1 MNTNQR
7 TSCLLY
13 LGHLVGLILG
23 PALFCA
29 GIIFSELWL
38 SPQAPTAV
46 LQQLI
51 TQLRGDLQ
59 HQRGEVPNTQD
70 DDLDNFIETIDNIKR
85 RFNELQPKA
94 GPKLAELSDALDEL
108 LTKLHSHPQYQ
119 QCITLRKKLL
129 KFKQDLKQDLE
140 AHSSEP
146 NSGPLVPGEPKSGP
160 LVPNIPPLAH
170 HW

>member
-13 LGHLVGLILG
+13 LGHLVRLILG
-23 PALFCA
+23 SALFCA

-59 HQRGEVPNTQD
+59 HQQGGVPNTPD
-70 DDLDNFIETIDNIKR
+70 DDLDNFIETIDDIKR
-85 RFNELQPKA
+85 RFNGLQPKA

-108 LTKLHSHPQYQ
+108 LKKLHRHPQYQ
-119 QCITLRKKLL
+119 QSMTLRKKLL
-129 KFKQDLKQDLE
+129 EFKQHLKEDLE

-146 NSGPLVPGEPKSGP
+146 NSGPLVPD
-160 LVPNIPPLAH
+160 IPPLAH